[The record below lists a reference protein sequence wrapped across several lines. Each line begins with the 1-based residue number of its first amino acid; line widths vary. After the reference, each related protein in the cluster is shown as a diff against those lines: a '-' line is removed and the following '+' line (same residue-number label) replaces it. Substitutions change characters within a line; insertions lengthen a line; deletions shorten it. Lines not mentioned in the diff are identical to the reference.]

1 MKNTL
6 LCSFVFAS
14 FCLGCSQ
21 SEPDP
26 KSREASTKSIKVID
40 PELQKWV
47 GQYKGILPC
56 AACTSFCEGCEGMT
70 VDLDVE
76 ENQTFKLV
84 RTSNSGHNKP
94 EIHEGKFIFVDNG
107 KIKIQLD
114 GVSERN
120 TVLWQQGSVEVLDAK
135 TGLPYEAYLDFELTK
150 KT

>member
-6 LCSFVFAS
+6 LSSFVFAS
-14 FCLGCSQ
+14 LCLGCSQ

-26 KSREASTKSIKVID
+26 KSGEASTKSIKVID

-70 VDLDVE
+70 VDLDVKVDK
-76 ENQTFKLV
+76 TFKLV

-94 EIHEGKFIFVDNG
+94 EIYQGKFVFADNG
-107 KIKIQLD
+107 KLKIQLD

-120 TVLWQQGSVEVLDAK
+120 KILWQQGSVEVLDTK
-135 TGLPYEAYLDFELTK
+135 TGLSYEAYLDFELVK
-150 KT
+150 QV

>member
-6 LCSFVFAS
+6 LCSFVVARL
-14 FCLGCSQ
+14 CLGCSQ

-26 KSREASTKSIKVID
+26 NSGEASTKAIKVID

-70 VDLDVE
+70 VDLDVK

-94 EIHEGKFIFVDNG
+94 EVYEGRFVFTDNG
-107 KIKIQLD
+107 KLKIQLN
-114 GVSERN
+114 GISERN
-120 TVLWQQGSVEVLDAK
+120 
-135 TGLPYEAYLDFELTK
+135 
-150 KT
+150 

>member
-6 LCSFVFAS
+6 LSSFVFAS
-14 FCLGCSQ
+14 LCLGCSQ

-26 KSREASTKSIKVID
+26 KSGEASTKSIKVID

-70 VDLDVE
+70 VDLDVKVDK
-76 ENQTFKLV
+76 TFKLV

-94 EIHEGKFIFVDNG
+94 EIYQGKFVFADNG
-107 KIKIQLD
+107 KLKIQLD

-120 TVLWQQGSVEVLDAK
+120 KILWQQGSVEVLDTK
-135 TGLPYEAYLDFELTK
+135 TGLPYKDYSDFELMK
-150 KT
+150 EA

>member
-14 FCLGCSQ
+14 LCLGCSQ
-21 SEPDP
+21 SDPDP
-26 KSREASTKSIKVID
+26 KSGEASTKAIKVID

-56 AACTSFCEGCEGMT
+56 AACTSFCERCEGMT
-70 VDLDVE
+70 VDLYLK

-84 RTSNSGHNKP
+84 RASNSGHNKP
-94 EIHEGKFIFVDNG
+94 EVHEGQFVFTDNG
-107 KIKIQLD
+107 KLKIQLN

-120 TVLWQQGSVEVLDAK
+120 TVLWQQDSVEVLDTK
-135 TGLPYEAYLDFELTK
+135 TGLSYEAYLDFELTR

>member
-14 FCLGCSQ
+14 LCLGCSQ

-26 KSREASTKSIKVID
+26 KSGEASTKAIKVID

-70 VDLDVE
+70 VDLDVK

-84 RTSNSGHNKP
+84 RTSNSGHNKL
-94 EIHEGKFIFVDNG
+94 EVHEGQFVFTDNG
-107 KIKIQLD
+107 KLKIQLN
-114 GVSERN
+114 GISERN
-120 TVLWQQGSVEVLDAK
+120 TVLWQQGSVEVLDTK
-135 TGLPYEAYLDFELTK
+135 TGLPYKDYSDFELMK
-150 KT
+150 EA

>member
-6 LCSFVFAS
+6 LSSFVFAS
-14 FCLGCSQ
+14 LCLGCSQ

-26 KSREASTKSIKVID
+26 KSGETSTKSIKVID

-70 VDLDVE
+70 VDLDVKVDK
-76 ENQTFKLV
+76 TFKLV

-94 EIHEGKFIFVDNG
+94 EIYQGKFVFADNG
-107 KIKIQLD
+107 KLKIQLD

-120 TVLWQQGSVEVLDAK
+120 KILWQQGSVEVLDTK
-135 TGLPYEAYLDFELTK
+135 TGLSYEAYLDFELVK
-150 KT
+150 QV

>member
-14 FCLGCSQ
+14 LCLGCSQ

-26 KSREASTKSIKVID
+26 KSGEASTKAIKVID

-70 VDLDVE
+70 VDLDVK

-94 EIHEGKFIFVDNG
+94 EVYEGRFVFTDNG
-107 KIKIQLD
+107 KLKIQLN
-114 GVSERN
+114 GISERN
-120 TVLWQQGSVEVLDAK
+120 TVLWQQGSVEVLDTK
-135 TGLPYEAYLDFELTK
+135 TGLPYKDYSDFELMK
-150 KT
+150 EA

>member
-14 FCLGCSQ
+14 LCFGCSQ

-26 KSREASTKSIKVID
+26 KSGEASTKAIKVID

-70 VDLDVE
+70 VDLDVK

-94 EIHEGKFIFVDNG
+94 EVYEGRFVFTDNG
-107 KIKIQLD
+107 KLKIQLN
-114 GVSERN
+114 GISERN
-120 TVLWQQGSVEVLDAK
+120 TVLWQQGSVEVLDTK
-135 TGLPYEAYLDFELTK
+135 TGLPYKDYSDFELMK
-150 KT
+150 EA

>member
-14 FCLGCSQ
+14 LCLGCSQ

-26 KSREASTKSIKVID
+26 KSGEASTKAIKVID
-40 PELQKWV
+40 PELQKLV

-70 VDLDVE
+70 VDLDVK

-94 EIHEGKFIFVDNG
+94 EVYEGRFVFTDNG
-107 KIKIQLD
+107 KLKIQLN
-114 GVSERN
+114 GISERN
-120 TVLWQQGSVEVLDAK
+120 TVLWQQGSVEVLDTK
-135 TGLPYEAYLDFELTK
+135 TGLPYKDYSDFELMK
-150 KT
+150 EA